1 MSMMNSIRIAA
12 ESRALSAALF
22 SPFIRLTM
30 DERAAAMD
38 RSSSETFAGWNGI
51 GGEALLTS
59 LVHQYSD
66 RLFGVILRLVQSPS
80 TAEDILQ
87 DTWISV
93 IRKYHQYDPSYPLYS
108 WLAGIAVNRCRD
120 HWRRER
126 IRNLWKRP
134 SSSEKGDEIEDLPS
148 PDPNAGIESRM
159 DISKALKKL
168 SPKLREVIVLKF
180 YSGLTFEEIAT
191 VLKAPEGT
199 VKSRLHFA
207 LGKLREILV
216 GKERSA

>member
-1 MSMMNSIRIAA
+1 MMTNGIRSVA
-12 ESRALSAALF
+12 EGRALSAVLF

-30 DERAAAMD
+30 DVRAAAKN
-38 RSSSETFAGWNGI
+38 RLSSETLAGWNGI
-51 GGEALLTS
+51 GREAFLTS

-66 RLFGVILRLVQSPS
+66 RLFGIIFRLVQSQN

-126 IRNLWKRP
+126 IRNPWKRP
-134 SSSEKGDEIEDLPS
+134 SSSKESVEIEDLPS
-148 PDPNAGIESRM
+148 PDRNAEIESRM
-159 DISKALKKL
+159 DLSRALKKL
-168 SPKLREVIVLKF
+168 SPKLREVIVLKY
-180 YSGLTFEEIAT
+180 YSDLTFEEIAT
-191 VLKAPEGT
+191 VLKAPDGT

-207 LGKLREILV
+207 LNKLRKILER
-216 GKERSA
+216 KEGSA